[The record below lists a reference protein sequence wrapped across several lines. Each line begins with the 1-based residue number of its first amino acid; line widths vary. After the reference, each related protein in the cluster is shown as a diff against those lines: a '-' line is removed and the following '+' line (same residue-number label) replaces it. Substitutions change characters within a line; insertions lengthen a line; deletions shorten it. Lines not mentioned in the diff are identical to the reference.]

1 MQLNV
6 PSIVCDGCADTITK
20 AIHKLDSSA
29 SVNVNIETKQVEV
42 DTQADESRIKEAIAA
57 VGHDVN

>member
-20 AIHKLDSSA
+20 AIHTLDSSA
-29 SVNVNIETKQVEV
+29 SVSVNIETKQVEI
-42 DTQADESRIKEAIAA
+42 DTQADESAIKEAIAA
-57 VGHDVN
+57 AGHDVN

>member
-20 AIHKLDSSA
+20 AIHTLDSSA
-29 SVNVNIETKQVEV
+29 SVDVNIETKQVEI
-42 DTQADESRIKEAIAA
+42 DTQADERKIKEAIAS